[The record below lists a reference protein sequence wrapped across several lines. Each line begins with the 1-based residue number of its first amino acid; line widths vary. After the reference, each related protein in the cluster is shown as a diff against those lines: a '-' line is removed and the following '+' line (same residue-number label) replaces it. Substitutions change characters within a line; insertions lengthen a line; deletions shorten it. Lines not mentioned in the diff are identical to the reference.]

1 MRENTKVEGLL
12 LSLITYQLSQD
23 NRMYW
28 DDYRSFKALQC
39 IDSERTCYGFF
50 LRNMQ
55 KSVRSCQRM
64 YLRHKLKWWHVLNRC
79 SSTQRILCLWHRCTK
94 MVKCAESGKCKPLHL
109 DATMT
114 VIISKV
120 IGRRL
125 KKSLSG
131 SRLSEGIW
139 LIDWSTAPV
148 LILTT
153 QLYKRDWN
161 RKSSVS
167 QWMPWIIQPLTSS
180 LCWVSFTQSHFR
192 KDKRGRL
199 VIICNGVVWVF
210 LRADAVWSSCKV
222 PQTHHTLCMDWLLFA
237 LEERISRGHNG
248 RWLKSREIIF
258 SDCGTALFF

>member
-1 MRENTKVEGLL
+1 
-12 LSLITYQLSQD
+12 
-23 NRMYW
+23 
-28 DDYRSFKALQC
+28 
-39 IDSERTCYGFF
+39 
-50 LRNMQ
+50 MQ
-55 KSVRSCQRM
+55 KSVHSCQRM
-64 YLRHKLKWWHVLNRC
+64 HLRHKLKWWHVLNRC

-94 MVKCAESGKCKPLHL
+94 MVKCAESDKCKPLHL

-120 IGRRL
+120 IRWRL

-167 QWMPWIIQPLTSS
+167 QWVPWIIQPLTSS
-180 LCWVSFTQSHFR
+180 LCWVSFIQSDFR
-192 KDKRGRL
+192 RR
-199 VIICNGVVWVF
+199 
-210 LRADAVWSSCKV
+210 
-222 PQTHHTLCMDWLLFA
+222 QTRQF
-237 LEERISRGHNG
+237 GHNL
-248 RWLKSREIIF
+248 RWRRASFLPSWCSVI
-258 SDCGTALFF
+258 SCLTATAHAKFTKPLNT